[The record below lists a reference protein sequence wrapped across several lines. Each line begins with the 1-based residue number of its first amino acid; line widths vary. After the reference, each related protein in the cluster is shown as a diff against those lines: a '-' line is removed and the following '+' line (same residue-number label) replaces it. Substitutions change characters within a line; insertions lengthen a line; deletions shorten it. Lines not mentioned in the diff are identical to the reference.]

1 MLTWKFKEKI
11 VEAKRI
17 NDRVIWVKIV
27 LDKQMVG
34 VIDVLLALSWILKKI
49 DKSFFFFFWLDRW
62 RVR

>member
-1 MLTWKFKEKI
+1 MSLLTWKFKEKI

-34 VIDVLLALSWILKKI
+34 VIDVLLALSWI
-49 DKSFFFFFWLDRW
+49 
-62 RVR
+62 

>member
-1 MLTWKFKEKI
+1 MSLLTWKFKEKI

-34 VIDVLLALSWILKKI
+34 VIDVLLALSWIFKKI
-49 DKSFFFFFWLDRW
+49 DKSFFFFLA
-62 RVR
+62 